1 MAGYTKK
8 QLEDII
14 ASLNG
19 KLESMER
26 KLDAL
31 EGLPGTVAKL
41 ESMLEAS
48 YAENNILKVSL
59 EYKEKQIDALE
70 LKINSLEQYNR
81 SWSIRVNGLALTS
94 EEEKCVET
102 VKRKVYNCL
111 LLPILN
117 GAVNNGD
124 LEEVPTVDSLLEN
137 AHVLPSK
144 DGPKPVIARFF
155 VRSMKGLMFRHRKEY
170 VPKAEPTT
178 ADCPGRYLYPFYED
192 LTRLTFTK
200 MRTIKAHPDVESCW
214 SVGGQLRFKLKGS
227 PIVKKVA
234 NVTDSVENIVM

>member
-14 ASLNG
+14 ANLNG
-19 KLESMER
+19 KLENMER

-31 EGLPGTVAKL
+31 EGLPGTVARL
-41 ESMLEAS
+41 ENMLETS
-48 YAENNILKVSL
+48 YAENNILKASL
-59 EYKEKQIDALE
+59 EHRDKQIGALE

-94 EEEKCVET
+94 EEEKCAET
-102 VKRKVYNCL
+102 VKRKVYNSL

-117 GAVNNGD
+117 GAVDSGD

-144 DGPKPVIARFF
+144 DGPKPVIVRFF
-155 VRSMKGLMFRHRKEY
+155 VRGMKGLVFRHRKEFA
-170 VPKAEPTT
+170 PKAAPTT
-178 ADCPGRYLYPFYED
+178 ADRPGRYLYPFYED

-200 MRTIKAHPDVESCW
+200 MRAIKAHPDVESCW

-227 PIVKKVA
+227 IIVKKVA

>member
-41 ESMLEAS
+41 ESMVEAS

-81 SWSIRVNGLALTS
+81 SWSIRVNGLVLTS
-94 EEEKCVET
+94 EEEKCMET

-117 GAVNNGD
+117 GAVDNGD
-124 LEEVPTVDSLLEN
+124 LEEVPNSRQPPGE
-137 AHVLPSK
+137 
-144 DGPKPVIARFF
+144 
-155 VRSMKGLMFRHRKEY
+155 RSRAPLQRQSETRHRALLCAQYEGVN
-170 VPKAEPTT
+170 VPPQEGVRTK
-178 ADCPGRYLYPFYED
+178 GRS
-192 LTRLTFTK
+192 
-200 MRTIKAHPDVESCW
+200 HHS
-214 SVGGQLRFKLKGS
+214 
-227 PIVKKVA
+227 
-234 NVTDSVENIVM
+234 

>member
-59 EYKEKQIDALE
+59 KYKEKQIVALE
-70 LKINSLEQYNR
+70 LKINSLEQYNH
-81 SWSIRVNGLALTS
+81 S
-94 EEEKCVET
+94 
-102 VKRKVYNCL
+102 
-111 LLPILN
+111 
-117 GAVNNGD
+117 
-124 LEEVPTVDSLLEN
+124 
-137 AHVLPSK
+137 
-144 DGPKPVIARFF
+144 
-155 VRSMKGLMFRHRKEY
+155 
-170 VPKAEPTT
+170 
-178 ADCPGRYLYPFYED
+178 
-192 LTRLTFTK
+192 
-200 MRTIKAHPDVESCW
+200 
-214 SVGGQLRFKLKGS
+214 
-227 PIVKKVA
+227 
-234 NVTDSVENIVM
+234 

>member
-1 MAGYTKK
+1 M
-8 QLEDII
+8 I
-14 ASLNG
+14 
-19 KLESMER
+19 
-26 KLDAL
+26 
-31 EGLPGTVAKL
+31 TVA
-41 ESMLEAS
+41 AS
-48 YAENNILKVSL
+48 RCVRPLFWTLHSYTENNILKVSL

-155 VRSMKGLMFRHRKEY
+155 VRSMKGLMFRHRQEY
-170 VPKAEPTT
+170 APKAEPTT